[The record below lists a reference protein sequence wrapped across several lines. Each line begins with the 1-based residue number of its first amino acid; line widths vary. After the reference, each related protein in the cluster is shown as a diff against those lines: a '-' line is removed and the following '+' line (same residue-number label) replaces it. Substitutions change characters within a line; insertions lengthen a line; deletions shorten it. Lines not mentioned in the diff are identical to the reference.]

1 MLNVQALDSYST
13 LAPLAAGYIRED
25 SVTANDNFKIPETEL
40 DENVQ
45 RSLAMAM
52 DETRYI
58 IAGHCI
64 DGTGAGSRKNVFLAM
79 NRGLITAIGPAADLP
94 CHDQTAVTDLSHC
107 TLVPALVDC
116 SVSLS
121 RSPSVDTRMQANAE
135 AAGSGQRATLIDR
148 HISYCHGHGVLGLAD
163 CDDSHNQVQQ
173 RKTMVAQEYGMVIR
187 TSGSLRLNR
196 DDHTRSDHPDFIK
209 IVSASD
215 MGTDARPEP
224 RLSDEDL
231 CQILGQRGNAKKVV
245 VANGSQAVAQ
255 ALAAGCDAI
264 EQGYLMGE
272 ENLRIMAAK
281 NVLWIPSVIL
291 AKNGVAGSGSDGGVF
306 CRFSLGYAATGKP
319 DPAAKAFWQKM
330 LVDQLTQLEQARAM
344 GVTTAI
350 GTGAGSTG
358 ILHGESVVEEMKL
371 FIKAGYS
378 LGETIR
384 CASVNGAH
392 FFGMK
397 EFGPLTVGQPA
408 TFLVTRG
415 TPNQLPRK
423 LLYLE
428 GITINGAP
436 SPAYRKNP
444 VKVVWKK

>member
-1 MLNVQALDSYST
+1 
-13 LAPLAAGYIRED
+13 
-25 SVTANDNFKIPETEL
+25 
-40 DENVQ
+40 
-45 RSLAMAM
+45 MAM

-64 DGTGAGSRKNVFLAM
+64 DGSGSKSLKNVFLAM
-79 NRGLITAIGPAADLP
+79 KRGIITAIGPAADLP
-94 CHDQTAVTDLSHC
+94 CQDQAAITDLSHC
-107 TLVPALVDC
+107 TLVPALIDC
-116 SVSLS
+116 SVALS
-121 RSPSVDTRMQANAE
+121 RSPSVGGKMQADFE
-135 AAGSGQRATLIDR
+135 AADSGQRATLIDR

-163 CDDSHNQVQQ
+163 CDDAYSQVQQ
-173 RKTMVAQEYGMVIR
+173 RKAMTAPEYGMVIR
-187 TSGSLRLNR
+187 TSGPLCLSLH
-196 DDHTRSDHPDFIK
+196 DSPRSDIPDFIK
-209 IVSASD
+209 IISASD
-215 MGTDARPEP
+215 LGPDGHPEP
-224 RLSDEDL
+224 RMSDAEL
-231 CQILGQRGNAKKVV
+231 CRLLGQHRKVKKVV
-245 VANGSQAVAQ
+245 VANGPQAVAQ

-264 EQGYLMGE
+264 EQGYQMGE
-272 ENLRIMAAK
+272 DNIRTMAAK
-281 NVLWIPSVIL
+281 KVLWIPSVIR

-319 DPAAKAFWQKM
+319 DPTAKAFWQKM
-330 LVDQLTQLEQARAM
+330 LGDQLAQLGHARAM
-344 GVTTAI
+344 GVSTAI

-378 LGETIR
+378 LEETIR

-392 FFGMK
+392 FFDMK